1 MANSV
6 LEVPNIIW
14 AELGAAQPQL
24 VFSNFETNSFRLV
37 FRGQARTEVKWRTEK
52 MTPQNSFELPTSD
65 QEIVSLFIVIC
76 SLISDVAMDNPPCP
90 ALVENENQE
99 VVSED
104 DGKKK
109 NIGEALVHEVQ

>member
-1 MANSV
+1 
-6 LEVPNIIW
+6 
-14 AELGAAQPQL
+14 
-24 VFSNFETNSFRLV
+24 
-37 FRGQARTEVKWRTEK
+37 

-65 QEIVSLFIVIC
+65 QQIASLFIVIC
-76 SLISDVAMDNPPCP
+76 SLISDIAMDNPPCP

-104 DGKKK
+104 DGKNK